1 MILETKMMTYPNV
14 HLERPAY
21 KAEKFSKK
29 NIELC
34 ILTLADINMHWKT
47 TKIKAVGY

>member
-1 MILETKMMTYPNV
+1 MILETKMMNYPNV
-14 HLERPAY
+14 LLERPTY

-29 NIELC
+29 LNYC

-47 TKIKAVGY
+47 TKIKAVRY